1 VRSTVSSRVP
11 SSLVSTRDEDIL
23 DFDFF
28 DDEEP
33 PSWEEPPESS
43 RESAREPR
51 GPRDRGPRFR
61 APGNLTPLLRLV
73 GLIAL
78 AILVVVLLVV
88 WVEGCTTE
96 RKTARFTDYMTEMS
110 VIARNSGRLGQ
121 NLATQLT
128 TPGLKQEDLDAKLR
142 GFVQV
147 ADNQVRRAQ
156 SLNPPGPL
164 FDAHAGAVEAL
175 EYRANGVRGLQVSFQ
190 EITSE
195 TEPATAGEQ
204 LAVSMQ
210 RLLASDVIWT
220 DSFMVPAQVALDT
233 EEITG
238 VEVPPSQFVTAPEIA
253 TASALAAIW
262 QRIQGA
268 STGGTPTGLHG
279 TGISYVKALPSD
291 QLLSTTTE
299 TTIQVTDQLA
309 FEVGVEDT
317 GDAQEVQIV
326 VTLTIPKQPDPI
338 VRKQTIPIIDPGE
351 VKAVTFRIGALVPF
365 GEQISIRVDVDPVP
379 GETNLANNSAEYP
392 VIFTL

>member
-1 VRSTVSSRVP
+1 VGA
-11 SSLVSTRDEDIL
+11 RDDDIL

-28 DDEEP
+28 DEEES
-33 PSWEEPPESS
+33 PSWEDLPK
-43 RESAREPR
+43 REPELSRSSR
-51 GPRDRGPRFR
+51 GPRGRGPRFG
-61 APGNLTPLLRLV
+61 APSNLTPLLRLV

-96 RKTARFTDYMTEMS
+96 RKTARYSDYMAEIGVVGT
-110 VIARNSGRLGQ
+110 NSARLGR
-121 NLATQLT
+121 NLATTLT
-128 TPGLKQEDLDAKLR
+128 TPGLKLEDLDAKLR
-142 GFVQV
+142 GFVQT
-147 ADNQVRRAQ
+147 AENQVRRAQ
-156 SLNPPGPL
+156 SLRPPGPL
-164 FDAHAGAVEAL
+164 FDAHAGAIEAL
-175 EYRANGVRGLQVSFQ
+175 QYRANGVKGLQVSFS
-190 EITSE
+190 ELTSE
-195 TEPATAGEQ
+195 TDAATAGAQ
-204 LAVSMQ
+204 LALSMQ

-220 DSFMVPAQVALDT
+220 DSFVARARLAL
-233 EEITG
+233 EAEGISG
-238 VEVPPSQFVTAPEIA
+238 VEVPPSQFVTAPEI
-253 TASALAAIW
+253 TSASALAAIW

-279 TGISYVKALPSD
+279 TGISYVKALPSG

-299 TTIQVTDQLA
+299 TTIRVSDQLA

-326 VTLTIPKQPDPI
+326 VTLTIPKQPEPI

-351 VKAVTFRIGALVPF
+351 IKAVTFQIGTLVPF
-365 GEQISIRVDVDPVP
+365 GERIAVRVDVDPVP

>member
-1 VRSTVSSRVP
+1 M
-11 SSLVSTRDEDIL
+11 STRDEDIL

-33 PSWEEPPESS
+33 PSWEESPERTSEAP
-43 RESAREPR
+43 RGR

-61 APGNLTPLLRLV
+61 APGNLTPLLRLI

-78 AILVVVLLVV
+78 AILIVVLMVV

-96 RKTARFTDYMTEMS
+96 RKTTRFSDYMTEIG
-110 VIARNSGRLGQ
+110 VIGTNSARLGR
-121 NLATQLT
+121 NLSTTLT

-142 GFVQV
+142 GFVQT
-147 ADNQVRRAQ
+147 AENQVRRAQ
-156 SLNPPGPL
+156 SLDPPGPL
-164 FDAHAGAVEAL
+164 FEANAGAIETL
-175 EYRANGVRGLQVSFQ
+175 QYRANGVKGLQVSFS

-195 TEPATAGEQ
+195 TDPATAGEQ
-204 LAVSMQ
+204 LAISMQ

-220 DSFMVPAQVALDT
+220 DSFMVPAQEALDA
-233 EEITG
+233 EGITG
-238 VEVPPSQFVTAPEIA
+238 IEVPSSQFVTAPEVT

-299 TTIQVTDQLA
+299 TTIKVTDQLA

-351 VKAVTFRIGALVPF
+351 IKAVTFQIGALVPF
-365 GEQISIRVDVDPVP
+365 GEKIAIRVDVDPVP
-379 GETNLANNSAEYP
+379 GETNVANNSAEYP